1 MNQPISLRLF
11 DEPARKKEEIWVS
24 PGAVI
29 LAGYAR
35 EQMDALFADLCAV
48 EAASPFRHMVTRQG
62 FEIHVETTGCGPLSW
77 VSDRSGYRY
86 ERTDPM
92 TGKPW
97 PPMPQSFFDVARSA
111 AATAGYAAFT
121 PDSVLINRYNP
132 DTTSALHRDGEQDT
146 SQPVV
151 TISVG
156 VSVSFMWG
164 GNERTD
170 KTKAHAHARRRDG
183 VWRTVSPVFSWRE
196 ATQRRR
202 DTSAHGRTP
211 LQHHAPKSVVG
222 RSRSS
227 MEALS
232 LPSTPEREA

>member
-11 DEPARKKEEIWVS
+11 DEPERKKEEIWVS

-29 LAGYAR
+29 LAGHAR
-35 EQMDALFADLCAV
+35 EQMDTLFADLRAV
-48 EAASPFRHMVTRQG
+48 EAVSPFRHMVTRQG

-77 VSDRSGYRY
+77 LSDRSGYRY
-86 ERTDPM
+86 DHIDPT

-97 PPMPQSFFDVARSA
+97 PPMPQSFFDMARSA
-111 AATAGYAAFT
+111 AAAAGYADFT
-121 PDSVLINRYNP
+121 PDSCLINRYNP
-132 DTTSALHRDGEQDT
+132 DTTSAMHRDGEQDT

-170 KTKAHAHARRRDG
+170 KTKPHLLTHGDVMVFGGPSRLYFHGVKQLKGGETHPLTGVRRYSITLRKA
-183 VWRTVSPVFSWRE
+183 S
-196 ATQRRR
+196 
-202 DTSAHGRTP
+202 
-211 LQHHAPKSVVG
+211 
-222 RSRSS
+222 
-227 MEALS
+227 
-232 LPSTPEREA
+232 